1 MITAVTGSEELEA
14 VKEKYREEGGKI
26 NMCEAIRG
34 MIEDGKQ
41 EGILVGRQE
50 GLSLGR
56 REGKQQGEFEKA
68 KTVARNMYRRGMSAE
83 DAAAICEIEQKQVEK
98 WFEEWSR

>member
-34 MIEDGKQ
+34 MIEEGK
-41 EGILVGRQE
+41 QE